1 MYAVKLISS
10 SVAEISC
17 RSNSWLMH
25 PLIVAPA
32 NSRAR
37 GNMIRTVGTLYVVT
51 YNVPDNPWE
60 TVSLPSFRSLQIK
73 AICLKVECS
82 SSAFNLSLYKNR
94 LFFSFL
100 RQYSTRFVL
109 SFGMFIKIRRT
120 IAYLSIKIK
129 PVINILEALN

>member
-1 MYAVKLISS
+1 MYAVQLISSS

-17 RSNSWLMH
+17 CSNSWPMH

-32 NSRAR
+32 NSRPR
-37 GNMIRTVGTLYVVT
+37 GNMTRTVGTLYVLP
-51 YNVPDNPWE
+51 YNVPDDPSE

-73 AICLKVECS
+73 AINLNVKCGS
-82 SSAFNLSLYKNR
+82 GAFNLSLHKNR

-120 IAYLSIKIK
+120 IAYRTR
-129 PVINILEALN
+129 E